1 MQAEGFYTKE
11 TESGCIRVCQ
21 KLPAENRPGTQSPS
35 SKHHP
40 ASISNRFPH
49 LFFRRSYSE
58 DTTAF
63 QGSHS
68 KSSAGSLATYRFQK
82 IGIREIE
89 HFLSVKK
96 AEASDST
103 ARKYYNTALA
113 SAFEKAIDWNFLSV
127 NPFRKVAKPK
137 GNETYPLF
145 FSRTEF
151 EHLLSFITDKDFRE
165 LCIFALLTGTRLG

>member
-1 MQAEGFYTKE
+1 MP
-11 TESGCIRVCQ
+11 
-21 KLPAENRPGTQSPS
+21 L
-35 SKHHP
+35 
-40 ASISNRFPH
+40 
-49 LFFRRSYSE
+49 
-58 DTTAF
+58 
-63 QGSHS
+63 
-68 KSSAGSLATYRFQK
+68 QK

-96 AEASDST
+96 AEASDWT
-103 ARKYYNTALA
+103 ARKYYTALA

-127 NPFRKVAKPK
+127 NPFRKVPKPK

-165 LCIFALLTGTRLG
+165 LCIFALLTGTRLGEILSLEWSDIDFLQRMATIQNKETFQTKSKRNRVLPLNDTLLAY